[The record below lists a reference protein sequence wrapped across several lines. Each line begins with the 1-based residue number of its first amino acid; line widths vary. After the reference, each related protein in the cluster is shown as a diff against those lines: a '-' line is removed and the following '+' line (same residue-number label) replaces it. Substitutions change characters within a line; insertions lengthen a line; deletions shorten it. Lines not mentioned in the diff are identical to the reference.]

1 LPSGPVKG
9 PGRIDLKILDLVKE
23 TNFPHLNLFSV
34 RYRDTRKKEKS
45 WVFASRSEDPQA
57 FKTDTTPDAV
67 VIVPLHR
74 DKQRLV
80 IIKEF
85 RVPLGGYQYGFP
97 AGLVD
102 RGEKSVE
109 AATRELWEETGLT
122 LVKVLRQSPP
132 VYSSSG
138 MTDESI
144 TLIYGECRGEPSTLA
159 NEASEDIE
167 VIMLSTGEAAGL
179 LNTPGLKF
187 DVKTWIILSTFAA
200 TGKI

>member
-1 LPSGPVKG
+1 M
-9 PGRIDLKILDLVKE
+9 KILDLIKE
-23 TNFPHLNLFSV
+23 TNFPHLNLFSM
-34 RYRDTRKKEKS
+34 RYRDTRNREKS
-45 WVFASRSEDPQA
+45 WVFASRSECPKA
-57 FKTDTTPDAV
+57 FAEKTSAFDSDVGSDAV

-74 DKQRLV
+74 EKQRLV

-109 AATRELWEETGLT
+109 AARRELREETGLT

-138 MTDESI
+138 MTDESV
-144 TLIYGECRGEPSTLA
+144 TLVYGECRGEPSTLA

-167 VIMLSTGEAAGL
+167 VIMLSTREAAGL
-179 LNTPGLKF
+179 LNTPDLKF
-187 DVKTWIILSTFAA
+187 DVKTWIILSTFAVS
-200 TGKI
+200 GKI

>member
-1 LPSGPVKG
+1 M
-9 PGRIDLKILDLVKE
+9 KILNLIKE
-23 TNFPHLNLFSV
+23 TNFPHLNLFSM
-34 RYRDTRKKEKS
+34 RYRDTRNQEKS
-45 WVFASRSEDPQA
+45 WVFASRSKCPRSL
-57 FKTDTTPDAV
+57 KTSIAPDAV

-74 DKQRLV
+74 EKQRIV

-102 RGEKSVE
+102 KGEKSVE

-138 MTDESI
+138 MTDESV

-167 VIMLSTGEAAGL
+167 VIMLSTGEAAAL
-179 LNTPGLKF
+179 LNTPDLKF

>member
-1 LPSGPVKG
+1 M
-9 PGRIDLKILDLVKE
+9 KILDLIKE
-23 TNFPHLNLFSV
+23 TDFPHLNLFSM
-34 RYRDTRKKEKS
+34 RYKDTRNEEKS
-45 WVFASRSEDPQA
+45 WVFASRSEHPKT
-57 FKTDTTPDAV
+57 FKTPATPDAV
-67 VIVPLHR
+67 VVVPLHR
-74 DKQRLV
+74 EKQRLV

-109 AATRELWEETGLT
+109 AARRELCEETGLT

-144 TLIYGECRGEPSTLA
+144 SLVYGECRGEPSTLA

-167 VIMLSTGEAAGL
+167 VIMLSTGEAAVL
-179 LNTPGLKF
+179 LNTPDLKF